1 MPSSAV
7 EPRDERRE
15 LAAVT
20 ALAFSALHMVVP
32 ALPILMRRVRRP
44 EPAPVQLS

>member
-1 MPSSAV
+1 MSVGRERKPSLAL
-7 EPRDERRE
+7 

-32 ALPILMRRVRRP
+32 ALPILIRRVRRQP
-44 EPAPVQLS
+44 RRGCSSS